1 MSITVILA
9 TSALTISTGLKTMQS
24 RTIALRNYTVLPIVA
39 YVIALL
45 ELSAYSSIIVSIL
58 DTQTVWPL
66 FVLAAG
72 ASIGS
77 RVGVY
82 VADLI
87 SDKKES
93 I

>member
-1 MSITVILA
+1 MSLTIILA

-24 RTIALRNYTVLPIVA
+24 RTIALRNYTVLPAVA

-45 ELSAYSSIIVSIL
+45 ELSAYSSTIMSIM
-58 DTQTVWPL
+58 DTQQVWPL
-66 FVLAAG
+66 FVLALG
-72 ASIGS
+72 ASVGS

-87 SDKKES
+87 SNKEPK
-93 I
+93 